1 MRTVGLGLWFED
13 YAVGDRFRTIGRTVT
28 ETDIVNFVN
37 CTGMTEVLFTNVE
50 YATRVSAI
58 PGRLAPGALV
68 YALAEGLLMQSV
80 VQGTGMAFLH
90 MEFDVKG
97 PTFAGDTIHV
107 ECEVVEARPASKGA
121 RGLVRTRNE
130 IRNQRGEAVI
140 VYTPLRMVK
149 GRPADLDDPF
159 GLG

>member
-13 YAVGDRFRTIGRTVT
+13 YAVGDRFRTIGRTIT

-37 CTGMTEVLFTNVE
+37 CTGMTEVLFTNLE

-68 YALAEGLLMQSV
+68 YSLAEGLLMQSV

-90 MEFDVKG
+90 MEFDVKA

-107 ECEVVEARPASKGA
+107 ECEVTEARPASRGS

-149 GRPADLDDPF
+149 GRPADPDDPF